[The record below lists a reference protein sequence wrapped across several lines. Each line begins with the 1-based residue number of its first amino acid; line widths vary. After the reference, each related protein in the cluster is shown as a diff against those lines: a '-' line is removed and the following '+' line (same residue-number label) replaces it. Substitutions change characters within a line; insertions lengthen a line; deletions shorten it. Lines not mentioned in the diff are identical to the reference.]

1 MNTMNVTG
9 AIALAAAAVLTAG
22 CGTQSAAFR
31 QMSAADH
38 ESASLAQSD
47 PAVAQEHMD
56 AARRLRSDEQS
67 ACYHVPDADRLN
79 GPLTADRISSVEVIR
94 DHGVYPKGQ
103 VVPVGVRV
111 YLLAEPGLTQEWL
124 GRVVACHMAHLAV
137 TGEQATRSPLAV
149 PGSSVSV
156 SPTGTGFEVTV
167 MSKNTDVARAIVEK
181 GVALVGGTSTY

>member
-1 MNTMNVTG
+1 MNTKNVTG

-22 CGTQSAAFR
+22 CGTQSSAFR

-56 AARRLRSDEQS
+56 AARRLRSDEQT
-67 ACYHVPDADRLN
+67 ACYRVPDADRLA
-79 GPLTADRISSVEVIR
+79 GPLTADRIASVEVIR
-94 DHGVYPKGQ
+94 DHGVFPKGQ
-103 VVPVGVRV
+103 LVPVGVRV

-137 TGEQATRSPLAV
+137 TGQQAMRSPLAV

-167 MSKNTDVARAIVEK
+167 MSRNTDVARAIVEK
-181 GVALVGGTSTY
+181 GVALAGGASTY

>member
-1 MNTMNVTG
+1 MNTKNVTG
-9 AIALAAAAVLTAG
+9 VITLAAAAVLTAG

-38 ESASLAQSD
+38 ESASLAQTD

-56 AARRLRSDEQS
+56 AARRLRGDEQA
-67 ACYHVPDADRLN
+67 ACYHVPDADRLD
-79 GPLTADRISSVEVIR
+79 GPLTAERIASVEVIR
-94 DHGVYPKGQ
+94 DHGVFPKGQ
-103 VVPVGVRV
+103 LVPVGVRV

-124 GRVVACHMAHLAV
+124 GRVVACHMAHVAV
-137 TGEQATRSPLAV
+137 TGQQAMHSPLAV

-156 SPTGTGFEVTV
+156 SPTGNGFEVTI
-167 MSKNTDVARAIVEK
+167 MSKNTEVARAIVEK